1 MKSQTSTP
9 KISDDEI
16 AILGVATSAAAQPE
30 GIMLRSAAEP
40 LPITLRRTIHGLRWW
55 IVGLVALA
63 TTVNYIDRQSIS
75 LLFPV
80 LSKPSELNISPMQY
94 ANIGTILLLAYT
106 FSQTISGRLYDRF
119 GSRVGFT
126 FSIIVWSCAAMAHSL
141 MTGFVTFAACSF
153 VLGFGEAGNWPGAA
167 KVVAEW
173 FPVRERAL
181 GMAIFNS
188 GAAMGSVIAPPF
200 IIYLQ
205 MQFGWRTTFLIAGSL
220 GFLWLIAWLLLFR
233 TPDKHPNITD
243 EERALITQGRKASV
257 ASAVP
262 SWSKLLRLRQVWGI
276 VLARFAVDPVWWLF
290 VLWLPGYLSKA
301 RGLSLKQ
308 IGMFAWAP
316 YLAAAAGSLFG
327 GWLSG
332 RLIRAGWEVNRARKA
347 VITVAA
353 CLMPAGILAARAE
366 NPFAALLFIAI
377 VLFGFQMWISN
388 VQTLPSDFFKDS
400 AVGSVAGLGGTGA
413 AIGSMTFM
421 LSTGWIVTHL
431 SYAPVLV
438 IAGILAPV
446 GTIVL
451 FLVAGRIQNVDIPL
465 EE

>member
-1 MKSQTSTP
+1 M
-9 KISDDEI
+9 
-16 AILGVATSAAAQPE
+16 ATSAPE
-30 GIMLRSAAEP
+30 PVATA
-40 LPITLRRTIHGLRWW
+40 TRRKIHGLRWW
-55 IVGLVALA
+55 IIGLVALA
-63 TTVNYIDRQSIS
+63 TTINYVDRQSIS

-80 LSKPSELNISPMQY
+80 LSKPTELNISPMQY
-94 ANIGTILLLAYT
+94 ANIGTILLLAYM

-119 GSRVGFT
+119 GSRAGFT
-126 FSIIVWSCAAMAHSL
+126 FSIIVWSIAAMAHS
-141 MTGFVTFAACSF
+141 TIVGVYSFAACSF

-188 GAAMGSVIAPPF
+188 GAAMGSVIAPPL
-200 IIYLQ
+200 IVSLQ
-205 MQFGWRTTFLIAGSL
+205 LSFGWRKTFLIAGSL
-220 GFLWLIAWLLLFR
+220 GFFWLIAWLLMFR
-233 TPDKHPNITD
+233 TPDKHPNISE
-243 EERALITQGRKASV
+243 EERALINQGRKASSK
-257 ASAVP
+257 APVP
-262 SWSKLLRLRQVWGI
+262 SWGKLLRLRQVWAI
-276 VLARFAVDPVWWLF
+276 VLARFVVDPIWWLF
-290 VLWLPGYLSKA
+290 VLWLPTYLSNA
-301 RGLSLKQ
+301 RLLSLKQ

-316 YLAAAAGSLFG
+316 YLAASAGSLFG

-332 RLIRAGWEVNRARKA
+332 RLIHSGWDVNRARKT
-347 VITVAA
+347 VITIAA

-366 NPFAALLFIAI
+366 SAFTALGFIAI

-388 VQTLPSDFFKDS
+388 VQTLPSDFFQDTT
-400 AVGSVAGLGGTGA
+400 VGSVAGLGGTGA

-446 GTIVL
+446 GTIIL
-451 FLVAGRIQNVDIPL
+451 FLLAGRIQTVQI
-465 EE
+465 EQGG

>member
-1 MKSQTSTP
+1 MPQSVTESARTTP
-9 KISDDEI
+9 RGK
-16 AILGVATSAAAQPE
+16 
-30 GIMLRSAAEP
+30 
-40 LPITLRRTIHGLRWW
+40 IHGLRWW
-55 IVGLVALA
+55 IIGLVALA
-63 TTVNYIDRQSIS
+63 TTINYIDRQSIS

-80 LSKPSELNISPMQY
+80 LSKPTELNISPMQY
-94 ANIGTILLLAYT
+94 ANIGTILLLAYM

-119 GSRVGFT
+119 GSRIGFT
-126 FSIIVWSCAAMAHSL
+126 FSIIVWSLAAMAHSL
-141 MTGFVTFAACSF
+141 IVGFASFAACSF

-173 FPVRERAL
+173 FPTRERAL

-188 GAAMGSVIAPPF
+188 GAAMGSVIAPPLVVM
-200 IIYLQ
+200 LQ
-205 MQFGWRTTFLIAGSL
+205 MHFGWRRAFLIAGSL
-220 GFLWLIAWLLLFR
+220 GFFWLVAWLLIFR
-233 TPDKHPNITD
+233 TPEKHSNITD
-243 EERALITQGRKASV
+243 EELALITQGRKTSSK
-257 ASAVP
+257 SAVP

-276 VLARFAVDPVWWLF
+276 VLARFTVDPIWWLF

-316 YLAAAAGSLFG
+316 YLAASAGSLFG

-332 RLIRAGWEVNRARKA
+332 RLIRAGWSVNRARKT
-347 VITVAA
+347 VIAIAA

-366 NPFAALLFIAI
+366 SAFTALAFIGV

-388 VQTLPSDFFKDS
+388 VQTLPSDFFKDN

-431 SYAPVLV
+431 SYAPVLI

-446 GTIVL
+446 GTAVL
-451 FLVAGRIQNVDIPL
+451 FLLAGRIESVDTI
-465 EE
+465 EN